1 MSGSKSPD
9 FKPVV
14 VLMDMQLLSGSIT
27 RIKEPLEKAFGRGL
41 PQMDFVGWLVM
52 LCAEAG
58 IEGSDNE
65 IQVLMVCDRKS
76 TDIGILMPSDIR
88 QLDGMA
94 TQTECG
100 EMQFALLP
108 TEDMVTTDAML
119 LDTLQTL
126 LGQGSIRQLMI
137 VPNRIGVWDD
147 VCAVVRKA
155 RMEAPDSRNIA
166 DVMLFELGESCEG
179 GTTGIRRTNVLQSLS
194 VALGFTPPPSEE
206 KHQSDHN

>member
-9 FKPVV
+9 FKPIV

-27 RIKEPLEKAFGRGL
+27 RIKKPLEKAFGRGF

-52 LCAEAG
+52 LCLEAG
-58 IEGSDNE
+58 IEGNGNE

-76 TDIGILMPSDIR
+76 TDIGILMPSDIK

-126 LGQGSIRQLMI
+126 LGQDSIRQLI
-137 VPNRIGVWDD
+137 VVPNRIGVWDD
-147 VCAVVRKA
+147 VCAVVKKA
-155 RMEAPDSRNIA
+155 RMETPDRQHAA
-166 DVMLFELGESCEG
+166 DVMLFELGESGEG
-179 GTTGIRRTNVLQSLS
+179 GTAGIRRANVLQSLS
-194 VALGFTPPPSEE
+194 VSLGFTDN
-206 KHQSDHN
+206 KQNT

>member
-1 MSGSKSPD
+1 MIGSKSPD
-9 FKPVV
+9 FKPIV
-14 VLMDMQLLSGSIT
+14 VLMDMQLLSGSIM
-27 RIKEPLEKAFGRGL
+27 RIKEPLEKAFGRGF

-52 LCAEAG
+52 LCMEAG
-58 IEGSDNE
+58 IEGNDNE

-76 TDIGILMPSDIR
+76 TDIGILMPSDIK

-126 LGQGSIRQLMI
+126 LGQDSIRQLI
-137 VPNRIGVWDD
+137 VVPNRIGVWDD
-147 VCAVVRKA
+147 VCAAVKEA
-155 RMEAPDSRNIA
+155 RMEMSDRQHTA
-166 DVMLFELGESCEG
+166 DVMLFELGESGEG
-179 GTTGIRRTNVLQSLS
+179 GMAGIRRANVLQSLS
-194 VALGFTPPPSEE
+194 VSLGFTDNN
-206 KHQSDHN
+206 QNT